1 MENQERLCHQELA
14 VSLWNSRDFATLSG
28 CPPWPMASLVHTAVY
43 GRLGNPPFRGR
54 TFLYKAI
61 RAAPFQ
67 DPSFCAEIRS
77 AGIHPLSST
86 GAICNRVPSIFSE
99 PSFFFFRH
107 WLMLS
112 ILAKSPVRARA
123 TTHICTVPSLPWK
136 CLELFSAENNS
147 WLLDV
152 IKASSAYVPPP
163 ARPAISGKG
172 VLSC

>member
-1 MENQERLCHQELA
+1 MSEDA
-14 VSLWNSRDFATLSG
+14 KGGLSG
-28 CPPWPMASLVHTAVY
+28 PWKIKSGCAIKDWQSRFGTAEASPPCQVALPDQWPVWVHTAVY

-99 PSFFFFRH
+99 
-107 WLMLS
+107 
-112 ILAKSPVRARA
+112 
-123 TTHICTVPSLPWK
+123 
-136 CLELFSAENNS
+136 
-147 WLLDV
+147 
-152 IKASSAYVPPP
+152 
-163 ARPAISGKG
+163 
-172 VLSC
+172 